1 MDQLAQI
8 GVSVCVFFCFFLGG
22 GEFGQWSR
30 AVSSEVAKF
39 NEFDLMRK
47 SLLVKSSLVVWV
59 LAVEFDAGL
68 IVS

>member
-1 MDQLAQI
+1 M
-8 GVSVCVFFCFFLGG
+8 
-22 GEFGQWSR
+22 
-30 AVSSEVAKF
+30 SSEVAKF

-47 SLLVKSSLVVWV
+47 SLLVESSLVVWV